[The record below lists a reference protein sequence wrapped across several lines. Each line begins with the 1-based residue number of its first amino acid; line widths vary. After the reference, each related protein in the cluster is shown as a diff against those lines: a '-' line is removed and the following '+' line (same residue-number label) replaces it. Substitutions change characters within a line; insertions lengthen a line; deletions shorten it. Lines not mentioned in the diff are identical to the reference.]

1 MVDFCKTYIT
11 NQVRKFD
18 VCGKHPN
25 ILPVHMTPEK
35 AHAYIANPK
44 KKPGSQVLLDEFPS
58 FETFEDPRPEPSKK
72 DSKWAEILE
81 DTGTPAEFMCKAEAL
96 APGDV
101 ATCFTSVSYQ
111 HEITRWRRETNQSSD
126 PLVKASVRTN
136 NLPIGNEA

>member
-1 MVDFCKTYIT
+1 VDFCKTYIT
-11 NQVRKFD
+11 NQIRKFD

-25 ILPVHMTPEK
+25 ILPVHRTPEK

-58 FETFEDPRPEPSKK
+58 LETFEDPRSEPKASKK
-72 DSKWAEILE
+72 DSKLAEIFE
-81 DTGTPAEFMCKAEAL
+81 DTDTPAEFMCKAEAL

-111 HEITRWRRETNQSSD
+111 HETTR
-126 PLVKASVRTN
+126 
-136 NLPIGNEA
+136 